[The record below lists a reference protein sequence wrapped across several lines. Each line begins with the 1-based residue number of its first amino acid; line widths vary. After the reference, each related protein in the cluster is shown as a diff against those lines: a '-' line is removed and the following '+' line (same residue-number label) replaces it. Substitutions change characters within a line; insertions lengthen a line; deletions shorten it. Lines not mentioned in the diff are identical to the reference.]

1 MTMLLYVWGVDL
13 CIKSA
18 VPASVAAML
27 ILFLG
32 LVLVASVPGA
42 AKPLNALLAWCD
54 SGVEW
59 LLKWMTLMFAPA
71 LIIIPAQR
79 VLDGP
84 EIGRIIGVFAIGFCV
99 FFPAALWM
107 ARGLQHLLAKIRRD
121 RPMPINNAAVTDPA
135 VSRRSDERVP
145 DAADAVSVSTSGTS
159 RPASVNCTCVMEEER
174 APTARPPGRL
184 PVHASAVLIYSVLLV
199 PSLVIAFVLDVLQ
212 PAHLCITILTF
223 YVGLA
228 LPRQAKMLLH
238 PLLTCGLL
246 TVMAIW
252 AIAAIQR
259 QTLHQALNSYYR
271 SIKSPK
277 IFSAI
282 VSRRPIPEP
291 GAGDI
296 IYSLLDAAVAALAV
310 RMYKQRHMLREQAAT
325 ILTSVVVLSLAS
337 LLFHVALS
345 RALGM
350 SQSDALAM
358 GPRFVTTPLAL
369 QIFNSVLTEANST
382 LGVVMVLVSG
392 MLGDVVGLRLARFV
406 GLGKEDPKSS
416 GFAIGVTSHAVGTAG
431 LLQRDPAAAAVSS
444 LTFVVFGTCS
454 VIWTTIPPVADTL
467 RSLAGASA

>member
-1 MTMLLYVWGVDL
+1 MLVYVWSVDRMV
-13 CIKSA
+13 KSA
-18 VPASVAAML
+18 VPASVLSML
-27 ILFLG
+27 ILFFV

-42 AKPLNALLAWCD
+42 AKPLEALVAWCD

-79 VLDGP
+79 VLDGQ

-99 FFPAALWM
+99 FFTAALWM
-107 ARGLQHLLAKIRRD
+107 ARGLQHLLAKFRRD
-121 RPMPINNAAVTDPA
+121 RLIPANTAAVTDPA
-135 VSRRSDERVP
+135 INRRSDERVS
-145 DAADAVSVSTSGTS
+145 DAAGAGSASTSEGTRS
-159 RPASVNCTCVMEEER
+159 SSVNSECVVEEDD
-174 APTARPPGRL
+174 APPARPPGRI
-184 PVHASAVLIYSVLLV
+184 PVHASAILIYAVLLV

-228 LPRQAKMLLH
+228 LPRRAKMLLH

-246 TVMAIW
+246 TVLAIW

-271 SIKSPK
+271 SIKSSK
-277 IFSAI
+277 IFTSIA
-282 VSRRPIPEP
+282 SRRPIPEP

-325 ILTSVVVLSLAS
+325 VLTSVVVLSLAS
-337 LLFHVALS
+337 LFFHVAIS
-345 RALGM
+345 RAFGM
-350 SQSDALAM
+350 SHSDALAM

-392 MLGDVVGLRLARFV
+392 MLGDVVGLKLARFV
-406 GLGKEDPKSS
+406 GLGNEDPKSS

-444 LTFVVFGTCS
+444 LTFVVFGTFS
-454 VIWTTIPPVADTL
+454 VIWTTIPPVADAL
-467 RSLAGASA
+467 RSLAGAST